1 MVTYEIQGPDG
12 KTYSI
17 DGPEGAS
24 REEVIAAIQARMQT
38 SPSAPAPAAAAKPT
52 TEAAPLEEA
61 GKGAKSGVSA
71 LKSMWEG
78 LGASKDANVALGF
91 AQRLSVYD
99 QIDRGILNKS
109 NLTPDKV
116 GGDMSPQFRDAQIYL
131 ASDEGKRQQLRNRAA
146 DEIKNRKELFDTAV
160 KTIQQYQEENKK
172 NKGRTENLTD
182 IEGAKDFA
190 NWLSFN
196 LGSGAVQLAPVMT
209 AAVLTG
215 GPGAFAVGTGM
226 ELGGQS
232 LNRLEFILNKTKAE
246 KDPQKRADEVLK
258 YVQKTNDTNLMAA
271 IAAGAVDVL
280 LGPVADVIKQP
291 ITQAVKERTRKEIA
305 KQAAKAVPR
314 QTAEEGLA
322 GGTQE
327 TISIMAERALEEQGG
342 PAFTKENIKRV
353 VNAAAAEAVGGGGAS
368 VTLGGIRTAVGPTAE
383 APEAAPTVEPTVEP
397 EAPAAPAAP
406 PTDPRKEALVKSYID
421 QGFMPDDA
429 DLLATQALGGLEPAA
444 PAAPTPTPAAAEEAP
459 AFLPKELA
467 GAKPRYAF
475 GNKLFELN
483 FESDIDRAAYIAA
496 QGTPSKRDADY
507 VNFVARAT
515 GMSEPEIRAH
525 GRAVRDSI
533 KAQARASETG
543 GRLEVAEVARARKPV
558 APPAAPAEVPPLELP
573 TTDAE
578 GRAIQRRSAEDEAR
592 TMAGRAERAALQME
606 GENVPTTE
614 PPPFVTEP
622 STDERGVPVPSAEAG
637 AAELP
642 ATPIDRGLGAASS
655 AARQLAGREEL
666 ERAALVEQ
674 QELAGRAISR
684 GFAREPYPDLG
695 LTLGASW
702 VRDTLATNP
711 TPEQYQ
717 EAAYARLEEL
727 GGLPPRDARPAFER
741 LAPAAPMVGERPE
754 AGVERPAEAAPAEAV
769 EAPVAATP
777 NQRVKGRMEYDGDV
791 YEGDILN
798 GLRDGQGTY
807 TYEDGSKY
815 VGEFKSDDFNGRG
828 TFTFADGSNYV
839 GEYKNGEYN
848 GQGTYTFFDGRKYVG
863 EFKDDKFNG
872 RGTLTF
878 PDGRTE
884 TGIFKDDKLV
894 TPEEP
899 RGPEAPKAV
908 KAKEERPAQP
918 TEAAAPLELE
928 AGRKEELEVD
938 PSVLDTVARTS
949 PEKLKQQLI
958 AEFGATAA
966 GEPRRRAPGGGR
978 EVSKAAK
985 TGAERTEQAADVI
998 NLTRDTLA
1006 EVSAVRKLERSTT
1019 GDFFGITGRTPE
1031 EIAYREAL
1039 RDLSIDVLRSS
1050 LYKAAQKFKSRP
1062 IVAYA
1067 QAGKYLK
1074 SLKPAEQERAKAL
1087 AEGRENFTT
1096 LPPLPDS
1103 LSTPAQRKKAIEKIK
1118 AAEEEAAA
1126 EPVKE
1131 ARPAKETEVKD
1142 ELKPVL
1148 RPVTEAFGTPLWLAE
1163 YQGLWEEKGKVAR
1176 EKERAP
1182 EEATQWTEY
1191 NAQLLRSSMSK
1202 ADRAALMLEEEPVGD
1217 AQEDLQEAAIHD
1229 QLDDEDKAVIA
1240 EHYGETSYNEVAK
1253 RKFVEDVVK
1262 AMNEGLD
1269 AVSRVLHDIIKRL
1282 QAGMLAAIMVMNTS
1296 FMTPTIPVATP
1307 TTLSR
1312 TVQVRATVPADV
1324 VGMSEGGRQAYAT
1337 IYPAVEKGLKATNKL
1352 FIITDKPSANLY
1364 VFNPDGS
1371 LLTQSKVL
1379 LGKTMGDFYRGNTEV
1394 VQNRITPAGLF
1405 NLGLRDAAR
1414 GGSEAKTAGAYDY
1427 GKVFVLDK
1435 AINGEYSVTLFHSVW
1450 TKEKD
1455 AKQRLAALEK
1465 PGPLDSRYSF
1475 GCINVPKGVYG
1486 NLLAGHE
1493 NQIDGAKMFVV
1504 PENPAHT
1511 MDFINGKAAVAEDI
1525 VRQQVA
1531 PVTKT
1536 VTEKVPPTAPKEER
1550 KEEVA
1555 AIREEKPAERRGMR
1569 AAPKR
1574 GRAEDDA
1581 QKIADGTFDAKDAKK
1596 MTIDELA
1603 SLTQAAMELAAE
1615 QHTQD
1620 TDKTFTQLDTLAGA
1634 LAYIAQKGTPLD
1646 AGMAEALL
1654 TGENGELVKNV
1665 ALYTVKPL
1673 REGQEPTAFHEALS
1687 GAYGVYASLSE
1698 RTGGAVL
1705 LEDSGKVRSG
1715 LNNLTVLHEGIHA
1728 VTSLKLFYI
1737 EDMEAAGRLN
1747 EVDEQLLDAYDDL
1760 VKLMAQANEAA
1771 ADMMRNRTL
1780 PKEVAELARRDAF
1793 TDIHE
1798 FVAYGLTDAN
1808 MKAFLLTVP
1817 GIGTKKSGLSRFV
1830 SALLKL
1836 LQIGKN
1842 NASALRDLV
1851 IVSGKFMEI
1860 KTPEAKDRA
1869 EAFRAAN
1876 TVADQIKQ
1884 QKKIL
1889 PKAQE
1894 QNKTVKKA
1902 EEKLKAAA
1910 SATEV
1915 VEQMGSLMKVAKD
1928 PSLWVDYL
1936 RVNYRNIATPAYK
1949 GYLAALPVNV
1959 LVDLAEGMGI
1969 GNVKQLNAAVQKMH
1983 TFRTKTLN
1991 KVQELAVPWIK
2002 LNANE
2007 QKKLADVMHMATDLQ
2022 IDPAKNKT
2030 NAVLN
2035 TRWNALSPEAKAI
2048 YTKVRDFY
2056 RGNYDLYRALLA
2068 KRVADTPINNADRQN
2083 LMNAIK
2089 ETYEFGA
2096 KLEPYFPFMRYGE
2109 YWVSF
2114 GKGVNKEFYMF
2125 ESPGER
2131 DLFRDRRAAELK
2143 RRDPNIEIE
2152 AGNDIEGMR
2161 KNLQGD
2167 SANLKALFGLVDS
2180 MQVTDPKLKD
2190 TLKNEIFQLHLLTL
2204 PEASFRKQ
2212 FIKRKGTAGFSGDA
2226 LRNFITSGTR
2236 FANQIARIKYGPEIR
2251 NSLSAAEA
2259 SLEGDPDR
2267 PKKGMVTN
2275 ELGLRVKDELEPDFR
2290 DTALEKIARGVNKA
2304 AFVWLLTSVHSAA
2317 NQLFSVVNFTLPT
2330 LAKYHGWGP
2339 ATAQLMQTVATMY
2352 TQVGTTSLDKD
2363 GNVTYTAPTM
2373 MNNRSLRLSPIE
2385 QRAYQ
2390 AMLDRGITD
2399 ATRTQDL
2406 FLRKGQ
2412 PSATYN
2418 DKTAKIVNALGALF
2432 HTTESLSREVTF
2444 MAAFRL
2450 NIRKMPF
2457 EDAVENAVHTVNES
2471 LFDYSP
2477 WNAPRILKSAPARVV
2492 TQFMKFPLFVSIYLA
2507 RNARAIFKPMDNE
2520 TRTGAA
2526 KALFG
2531 TLGLTGVLAGVSGLP
2546 MFSTLMGVAQGLRN
2560 LMADDDEEVVLEE
2573 DDLMRWFR
2581 NVWLPETFGETTVMG
2596 MNLAELIDSGVLNAA
2611 TGYDFAGGIS
2621 LNNMWFRDAPEASNW
2636 KDAYAS
2642 TINSLLGPGVGL
2654 GESWASA
2661 IDDINKGDTLKGFEK
2676 LTPALFRGTL
2686 TAARYKTEGAMDA
2699 ALRPLKEADE
2709 FTNAQLM
2716 MQAMGF
2722 KTTGLAKV
2730 MEDNFAIRQMQQKI
2744 LQKRTSLIS
2753 NLDRAT
2759 TMDRE
2764 ADFEKTLEQ
2773 IDEYN
2778 MKYPSP
2784 DLRIDYE
2791 DIKRAMERRRK
2802 AMQMTERGMIQ
2813 DPRFRDLEILRERGL
2828 ELIEKEAAE

>member
-38 SPSAPAPAAAAKPT
+38 PPSAPAPAAAAKPT
-52 TEAAPLEEA
+52 TEVAPVEEA
-61 GKGAKSGVSA
+61 GKGARSGISA

-78 LGASKDANVALGF
+78 LGASKDANVALGY

-146 DEIKNRKELFDTAV
+146 GEIKNRKELFDTAV

-246 KDPQKRADEVLK
+246 KDPQKRADDVLK

-314 QTAEEGLA
+314 QTAEEGVA

-383 APEAAPTVEPTVEP
+383 APEAAPRVEPTIEP
-397 EAPAAPAAP
+397 EAPAAPTAP
-406 PTDPRKEALVKSYID
+406 VDPRKEALVKSYID

-429 DLLATQALGGLEPAA
+429 DLLATQALGGLEPTP
-444 PAAPTPTPAAAEEAP
+444 PAAPTPTVAPAVAEEAP
-459 AFLPKELA
+459 AFLPRELA

-543 GRLEVAEVARARKPV
+543 GRLEVAEVARAKKPV
-558 APPAAPAEVPPLELP
+558 APPAAPAGVPPLELP

-592 TMAGRAERAALQME
+592 TMAGRAERVALQME
-606 GENVPTTE
+606 GDNVPTTE

-622 STDERGVPVPSAEAG
+622 STDERGILVPSAEAG

-642 ATPIDRGLGAASS
+642 TTPIDRGLGAASS

-674 QELAGRAISR
+674 QELAERAISR

-711 TPEQYQ
+711 TPEAYQ

-741 LAPAAPMVGERPE
+741 RAPAAPMVGERPE
-754 AGVERPAEAAPAEAV
+754 ERVEPAVEAAPTEAV
-769 EAPVAATP
+769 EAPVATEVIKP
-777 NQRVKGRMEYDGDV
+777 VKETKTTHTVYDPETGEEGTLEIFRPSDDPTTVTDV
-791 YEGDILN
+791 RIKYPGMGIGKSFGKQGVQTDEQVLN
-798 GLRDGQGTY
+798 GFEAIDTI
-807 TYEDGSKY
+807 T
-815 VGEFKSDDFNGRG
+815 
-828 TFTFADGSNYV
+828 
-839 GEYKNGEYN
+839 
-848 GQGTYTFFDGRKYVG
+848 
-863 EFKDDKFNG
+863 
-872 RGTLTF
+872 
-878 PDGRTE
+878 TE
-884 TGIFKDDKLV
+884 K
-894 TPEEP
+894 P

-938 PSVLDTVARTS
+938 PSILDTVARTS

-966 GEPRRRAPGGGR
+966 GEPRKRAPGGGR
-978 EVSKAAK
+978 EVSEAAK
-985 TGAERTEQAADVI
+985 TGAERVEQAADVI

-1006 EVSAVRKLERSTT
+1006 EISAVRKLERSTT
-1019 GDFFGITGRTPE
+1019 GDFFGIAARTAE
-1031 EIAYREAL
+1031 EKDYREAL
-1039 RDLSIDVLRSS
+1039 RDLSIETLRVE
-1050 LYKAAQKFKSRP
+1050 LYKKAQKFKSRP

-1067 QAGKYLK
+1067 QAGKYIK

-1087 AEGRENFTT
+1087 AEKREDYTE
-1096 LPPLPDS
+1096 LPPLPTTRS
-1103 LSTPAQRKKAIEKIK
+1103 SPAQRKKAIEKIR
-1118 AAEEEAAA
+1118 AAEEEVVA
-1126 EPVKE
+1126 EPVKK
-1131 ARPAKETEVKD
+1131 ARPAKETEVKE

-1163 YQGLWEEKGKVAR
+1163 YQGLWEEKGKAAR
-1176 EKERAP
+1176 EKEKAP
-1182 EEATQWTEY
+1182 EEKTRWTDY

-1202 ADRAALMLEEEPVGD
+1202 ADRAATMLEEEPVGD
-1217 AQEDLQEAAIHD
+1217 AQEELQDAAIHD

-1282 QAGMLAAIMVMNTS
+1282 QAGMLAAIMVVNTS
-1296 FMTPTIPVATP
+1296 FITPTIPVATP

-1435 AINGEYSVTLFHSVW
+1435 AIDGEYSVTLFHSVW

-1555 AIREEKPAERRGMR
+1555 AIREEKPVERRGMR

-1596 MTIDELA
+1596 MTFDDLIA
-1603 SLTQAAMELAAE
+1603 LTQAAMELAAG

-1620 TDKTFTQLDTLAGA
+1620 TDKTFRDLDTLAGA
-1634 LAYIAQKGTPLD
+1634 LAYIAQTGTPLD

-1654 TGENGELVKNV
+1654 TGENGELAKNV

-1705 LEDSGKVRSG
+1705 LEDSGKKRSG

-1760 VKLMAQANEAA
+1760 VRLMAQANEAA

-1793 TDIHE
+1793 TDVHE

-1851 IVSGKFMEI
+1851 IVSGKLMEI
-1860 KTPEAKDRA
+1860 KTPEAKARA

-1876 TVADQIKQ
+1876 IVADQIKQ
-1884 QKKIL
+1884 QKKII

-1928 PSLWVDYL
+1928 PTLWVDYL
-1936 RVNYRNIATPAYK
+1936 RVNYRNIATPVYK
-1949 GYLAALPVNV
+1949 GYIAALPVNV
-1959 LVDLAEGMGI
+1959 LVDLAEAMGI
-1969 GNVKQLNAAVQKMH
+1969 GNVKQLNAGVQKMH
-1983 TFRTKTLN
+1983 TFRIKTLN

-2022 IDPAKNKT
+2022 IDPAKDKS
-2030 NAVLN
+2030 NAALYM
-2035 TRWNALSPEAKAI
+2035 RYNALTPEAKAI

-2089 ETYEFGA
+2089 ETYEVGA
-2096 KLEPYFPFMRYGE
+2096 KIEPYFPLMRYGE

-2152 AGNDIEGMR
+2152 AGDNIEEMR

-2180 MQVTDPKLKD
+2180 MQVSDPDIKN

-2212 FIKRKGTAGFSGDA
+2212 FIRRKGTTGFSGDA
-2226 LRNFITSGTR
+2226 LRNFIVSGTK

-2267 PKKGMVTN
+2267 PKKGTVVN
-2275 ELGLRVKDELEPDFR
+2275 ELGLRVKDELEPEFKDSGV
-2290 DTALEKIARGVNKA
+2290 EKAARVVNKA
-2304 AFVWLLTSVHSAA
+2304 AFIWLLTSVHSAA

-2339 ATAQLMQTVATMY
+2339 ATAQLMQTVASMY

-2363 GNVTYTAPTM
+2363 GNVTYTPPTM

-2418 DKTAKIVNALGALF
+2418 DKTAKIVNALGSLF
-2432 HTTESLSREVTF
+2432 HTAESLSREVTF

-2457 EDAVENAVHTVNES
+2457 EDAVENAIHTVNES
-2471 LFDYSP
+2471 LFDYST
-2477 WNAPRILKSAPARVV
+2477 WNTPRILKSAPARIV
-2492 TQFMKFPLFVSIYLA
+2492 TQFMKFPLFVSLYLA
-2507 RNARAIFKPMDNE
+2507 RNARIIFKPMDGE

-2546 MFSTLMGVAQGLRN
+2546 MFSTLMGIAQGLRN
-2560 LMADDDEEVVLEE
+2560 LMEDDDEEVVLEE
-2573 DDLMRWFR
+2573 ENLMRWFR

-2611 TGYDFAGGIS
+2611 TGYDFASGIS
-2621 LNNMWFRDAPEASNW
+2621 LNNMWFRDAPEASSW

-2642 TINSLLGPGVGL
+2642 TIMSLLGPGVGL
-2654 GESWASA
+2654 GESWWTA
-2661 IDDINKGDTLKGFEK
+2661 IDDINKGDMLKGFEK
-2676 LTPALFRGTL
+2676 LIPALFRGTL

-2699 ALRPLKEADE
+2699 ALRPIKEADE
-2709 FTNAQLM
+2709 FTNAQLL

-2753 NLDRAT
+2753 NLDRAA

-2764 ADFEKTLEQ
+2764 ADFEKVMDQ

-2778 MKYPSP
+2778 AKYPSP

-2813 DPRFRDLEILRERGL
+2813 DPRFRDLEVLRERGL